1 MAFPH
6 HIVIRVSWFVS
17 ACVAVI
23 LLARELRRD
32 DDASVSQ
39 VTSVNLVP
47 EILPDR
53 AMELDVGPVE
63 LENVIVALTMVGDDE
78 SVADGFTL
86 TRPMEVRVTAV
97 GEGTGGQMHD
107 YGAIL
112 DAATQRPVWTMDLR
126 ATHHAGGADK
136 NRMIDEMVSLEAGSY
151 LVHYVTDGTHS
162 YGDWN
167 SEEPWYPELWGI
179 TVSSHG
185 PIDREVVR
193 PYDDRANDAVLARI
207 VRVRDDAYHEER
219 FTLDRAAEVR
229 VYAIGEG
236 DASDM
241 YDYAQLEDARTG
253 RVVWRMTYR
262 ETQHA
267 GGAAKNRVFD
277 GVMRLQAGE
286 YNLVYQSDDSHS
298 FGEWNSAAPE
308 DRFNYGVTILKR

>member
-6 HIVIRVSWFVS
+6 HFVTRVSWFVS
-17 ACVAVI
+17 AAVAVV
-23 LLARELRRD
+23 LLTRGLRRD
-32 DDASVSQ
+32 DDVPVSD
-39 VTSVNLVP
+39 VTSAHLVP

-53 AMELDVGPVE
+53 AMEWDADLTE

-78 SVADGFTL
+78 SVAEGFTL
-86 TRPMEVRVTAV
+86 TSAMDVRVTAL
-97 GEGTGGQMHD
+97 GEGTGNQMHD
-107 YGAIL
+107 YGTIL

-136 NRMIDEMVSLEAGSY
+136 NRMIDEVVSLEAGSY
-151 LVHYVTDGTHS
+151 LVYYETDGSHS

-185 PIDREVVR
+185 PIDRKVVVDF
-193 PYDDRANDAVLARI
+193 DDSLNDAVLARI

-219 FTLDRAAEVR
+219 FTLDRATDVR
-229 VYAIGEG
+229 MYAIGEG

-262 ETQHA
+262 ETEHA

-277 GVMRLQAGE
+277 AFMRLEAGE

-298 FGEWNSAAPE
+298 FGDWNSPAPE
-308 DRFNYGVTILKR
+308 DRFNYGVTILRR